1 MDGKAGGGKSIKNPV
16 KIVRSEVE
24 TKTKSKI
31 QNEKSRGQGNIL
43 KLGLEAEKSVAGV
56 GNSKQGVG
64 KLDNGNSKNICEG
77 VGVMGNSLN
86 NMMECNDECVILL
99 EKKKTRVLPNWI
111 LEGGKRSEPPDTEK
125 INSAGAE
132 KNDSLIIDLIQKDE
146 VKMEEEK
153 KQLQKG

>member
-1 MDGKAGGGKSIKNPV
+1 MDGKGGGGKSLKNPV

-99 EKKKTRVLPNWI
+99 EKKK
-111 LEGGKRSEPPDTEK
+111 
-125 INSAGAE
+125 
-132 KNDSLIIDLIQKDE
+132 KD
-146 VKMEEEK
+146 
-153 KQLQKG
+153 KGPA